1 MDNVM
6 MRIVDVVDSVPMMLY
21 VILIMVVI
29 GPGMK
34 SIIIALGL
42 TYWKIVHHRKIWGDF
57 SMLKN
62 YLIKDIKS
70 PANKCQ

>member
-1 MDNVM
+1 MFKKKKISKAKIAC
-6 MRIVDVVDSVPMMLY
+6 RGSCRRRRW
-21 VILIMVVI
+21 LINAIRVFKEYQQS
-29 GPGMK
+29 GTEK
-34 SIIIALGL
+34 
-42 TYWKIVHHRKIWGDF
+42 YWKIVHHRKIWGDF

>member
-1 MDNVM
+1 
-6 MRIVDVVDSVPMMLY
+6 MLSGFFKEY
-21 VILIMVVI
+21 QQS
-29 GPGMK
+29 GTEK
-34 SIIIALGL
+34 
-42 TYWKIVHHRKIWGDF
+42 YWKIVHHRKIWGDF